1 MVAGGTCHPLYWW
14 LVAPLFCPERLH
26 ASHRTVKPSQH
37 NSHLDSP
44 SSLPPRFL
52 TGFAGGAFVLAA
64 PAYSAEIA
72 ETKYRGAL
80 GTVMQ
85 LMVTLGILFINV
97 NCSTNWKG
105 LLAVKFYSCQ
115 YPSVASCQS

>member
-1 MVAGGTCHPLYWW
+1 MVPRSPGHPLYRW
-14 LVAPLFCPERLH
+14 LAPPLLCPERRH
-26 ASHRTVKPSQH
+26 ASHRTVKPSEE
-37 NSHLDSP
+37 NSQVDPL
-44 SSLPPRFL
+44 SLLPRFL

-64 PAYSAEIA
+64 PAYSSEIA

-105 LLAVKFYSCQ
+105 LDHLKL
-115 YPSVASCQS
+115 

>member
-1 MVAGGTCHPLYWW
+1 MFDIPAISFNFIGKKWSLI
-14 LVAPLFCPERLH
+14 LL
-26 ASHRTVKPSQH
+26 
-37 NSHLDSP
+37 
-44 SSLPPRFL
+44 SLPFISGWILLYFASSPIAFIIGRFL

-105 LLAVKFYSCQ
+105 FLAGKCSSKYLSCQ
-115 YPSVASCQS
+115 C

>member
-1 MVAGGTCHPLYWW
+1 MVPGGTCHPVYWW
-14 LVAPLFCPERLH
+14 LVPPLFCPERLH
-26 ASHRTVKPSQH
+26 ASYRKVKPSQH
-37 NSHLDSP
+37 NYHLDAHP
-44 SSLPPRFL
+44 YLPPRFL

-64 PAYSAEIA
+64 PAYSSEIA

-105 LLAVKFYSCQ
+105 WVVVKF
-115 YPSVASCQS
+115 